1 MPQPGTAAESD
12 GGPAATA
19 VDWAFFI
26 FSGIGAGWFA
36 VLLLEQSLQ
45 LRHIWFLVV
54 FWAALAYLVLPRL
67 DRVLTQI
74 FIPYYFMGRTRTS
87 AGLFG
92 DAVNLAFLG
101 SEAQLRGALEKAGWH
116 LADPV
121 TLSSSWR
128 IVSSTLLH
136 RSYVHAPVSPLLLF
150 DRQQDFAYEQEVHG
164 NPRQR
169 HHVRFWRCPEGWML
183 PGGIA
188 ADWLGAASFDRA
200 VGLSLFTLQVTH
212 RVGENIDAERDYLI
226 GSLRDSSPEVS
237 VKVIKNFSTGY
248 HSRNG
253 GGDSIVTD
261 GDLPV
266 ADLSELP
273 KAGPPVRTGASVVR
287 RERPPAAVLF
297 GAVLVFLRGFAA
309 LAVAAPFLV
318 HLSDFSLVINLLG
331 TQSRGVAELGSA
343 YAPASV
349 SLTVFAGVEAVLAVL
364 ILRGSNF
371 ARLTAMSLS
380 SVAIAVQVAAVSAGP
395 QAALRT
401 NVFGY
406 AFDVLLILALSS
418 DQARVYAHRRVGR
431 RARRRRRP
439 AVGSA
444 G

>member
-1 MPQPGTAAESD
+1 MIRPGTAAESD
-12 GGPAATA
+12 GGPGATA
-19 VDWAFFI
+19 VDWAFFT
-26 FSGIGAGWFA
+26 FSGIGAAWFA
-36 VLLLEQSLQ
+36 VLLLEESLQ
-45 LRHIWFLVV
+45 QRHIWFLVV

-74 FIPYYFMGRTRTS
+74 FIPNYFMGRTRTN

-101 SEAQLRGALEKAGWH
+101 SEAQLRGAMEKAGWH

-121 TLSSSWR
+121 TLASSWR
-128 IVSSTLLH
+128 IASSTLLH
-136 RSYVHAPVSPLLLF
+136 RSYIHAPVSPLLLF
-150 DRQQDFAYEQEVHG
+150 DRQQDFAYEQEMHG

-226 GSLRDSSPEVS
+226 NSLREASPAVS
-237 VKVIKNFSTGY
+237 VEVIKNFSTGY

-266 ADLSELP
+266 ADLSRLP
-273 KAGPPVRTGASVVR
+273 ETGPAVPVGTAAARD
-287 RERPPAAVLF
+287 RPPAAVIF
-297 GAVLVFLRGFAA
+297 GAVLVFLRGFAS

-318 HLSDFSLVINLLG
+318 HLTDISLVINLLG

-343 YAPASV
+343 YAPTSV

-364 ILRGSNF
+364 ILRGSNS

-395 QAALRT
+395 ETALRT
-401 NVFGY
+401 NLFGY

-418 DQARVYAHRRVGR
+418 DGARIYARS
-431 RARRRRRP
+431 RRRRP
-439 AVGSA
+439 ASA
-444 G
+444 S